1 MSDYANAPTA
11 DASPS
16 AGWVG
21 IIANPASARDVRRV
35 VGHAGSLTLSDR
47 ANLLFRLLAALG
59 ACGIR
64 EARMMPDR
72 EGLQATM
79 TRMLSR
85 RCDFPLPRLSWLAME
100 PRSTVNDTFQAAR
113 LMRASAASAI
123 LVLGGDGTHRAV
135 ARECGAVPI
144 AGISTGTNN
153 AWPEPRESTIVGLA
167 IGLYVSGKVPPA
179 RALRWN
185 KWLDVSINA
194 NRPDARRDIAI
205 VDAAILA
212 ERLVG
217 SRSIWHTDRL
227 SQLYLSFAEPHAV
240 GLSAIGGLLMPVAR
254 DEPGGLKLTFGPGGT
269 VVNAP
274 VAPGVLRP
282 IPVARWRPIAGGA
295 ADSPLLRR
303 GVIALDGEREL
314 LFGPQ
319 DKVRVS
325 LREQAF
331 RAIDVNACLHYAAA
345 NALLRDAAGD
355 KGSPL

>member
-1 MSDYANAPTA
+1 MSDSSNKFTASAP
-11 DASPS
+11 SP

-21 IIANPASARDVRRV
+21 IIANPASARDIRRV

-47 ANLLFRLLAALG
+47 ANLIFRLLAALG

-64 EARMMPDR
+64 EVRMMPDR
-72 EGLQATM
+72 EGLQAIL
-79 TRMLSR
+79 TRMLIQRS
-85 RCDFPLPRLSWLAME
+85 DFPLPRLSWLAIDI
-100 PRSTVNDTFQAAR
+100 RATVNDTFQAAR

-153 AWPEPRESTIVGLA
+153 AWPELRESTIVGLA
-167 IGLYVSGKVPPA
+167 VGLYASGKVPPE

-212 ERLVG
+212 EQLVG
-217 SRSIWHTDRL
+217 ARSIWHTDRL
-227 SQLYLSFAEPHAV
+227 SQLYLSFAEPHTV

-254 DEPGGLKLTFGPGGT
+254 NEPGGLKLTFGPGGA
-269 VVNAP
+269 VINAP
-274 VAPGVLRP
+274 VAPGVLRR
-282 IPVARWRPIAGGA
+282 IPVARWQPIASGV
-295 ADSPLLRR
+295 ADPPLLRR

-314 LFGPQ
+314 LFGPE
-319 DKVRVS
+319 DEVLVS

-345 NALLRDAAGD
+345 NELLRDAAGD
-355 KGSPL
+355 KGFPR